1 MSLERRT
8 SGESEK
14 NLYFYINMTG
24 SHGEWI
30 RSQWM
35 KSEYVAVVPWSVLA
49 CAERLNQSMVESE
62 VLRC

>member
-8 SGESEK
+8 SGGSEK
-14 NLYFYINMTG
+14 NLYFYINMTA
-24 SHGEWI
+24 SYDEWI

-35 KSEYVAVVPWSVLA
+35 KSVYLAVVPWSVLA
-49 CAERLNQSMVESE
+49 CAERLNQGMDERE